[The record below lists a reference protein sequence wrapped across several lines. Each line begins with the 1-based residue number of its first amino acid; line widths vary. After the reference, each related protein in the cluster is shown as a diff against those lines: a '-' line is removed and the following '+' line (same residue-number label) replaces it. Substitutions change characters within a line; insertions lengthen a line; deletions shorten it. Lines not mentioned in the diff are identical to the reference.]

1 MTAAAQPAADPKAP
15 PPPVPANDA
24 ERPGLFGSLASALR
38 YFARR
43 EPAET
48 MDPDSV
54 PPESVWRAPDREERH
69 PGVQPCA
76 QENVRPPHEQR
87 YSYSSRPDHGRT
99 DPYEDHHLAS
109 PAPYDPQTPAAGE
122 DHLPAADR
130 QGEIDEIRAS
140 LREFREAVRE
150 LTESRSRRRY
160 F

>member
-15 PPPVPANDA
+15 PPPIPANDA
-24 ERPGLFGSLASALR
+24 VSPGLFGSLASALR

-48 MDPDSV
+48 VDPDSV

-69 PGVQPCA
+69 PRAQPSA
-76 QENVRPPHEQR
+76 PENVRQSYEQG

-99 DPYEDHHLAS
+99 DPYEDHHSAS
-109 PAPYDPQTPAAGE
+109 PASYDPQSPAGE
-122 DHLPAADR
+122 GHLPAADR

-150 LTESRSRRRY
+150 LTESRTRRRY